1 MFDWLTGLFTPEVMG
16 MIGQGIVE
24 TLYMTLASTALSYV
38 FGLPLGILLVVTD
51 KDGIFPMRIVNGVL
65 GVIVNILRSVP
76 FLILLVA
83 VIPLTRAIVGTS
95 IGSTATIVPLVI
107 AAAPFIARLVESSIK
122 EVDKG
127 VIEAAQSMGASTFQI
142 IWKVLLPEARPSLIV
157 GSAIAI
163 TTILSYSAMAGF
175 VGGGGLGDLAI
186 KYGYYRYQNDVM
198 LITVLV
204 LVVLVQIFQ
213 EVGMRMAKIGR
224 QADLK

>member
-107 AAAPFIARLVESSIK
+107 AAAPFIVRLVESSIK

-213 EVGMRMAKIGR
+213 EVGMRMAKIGDKR
-224 QADLK
+224 I

>member
-213 EVGMRMAKIGR
+213 EVGMRMAKIGDKR
-224 QADLK
+224 VS

>member
-24 TLYMTLASTALSYV
+24 TLYMTLASTVLSYV

-51 KDGIFPMRIVNGVL
+51 RDGIFPMRILNGVI

-83 VIPLTRAIVGTS
+83 VIPLTRALVGTS

-127 VIEAAQSMGASTFQI
+127 VIEAAQSMGASPFQI
-142 IWKVLLPEARPSLIV
+142 IWKVMLPEARPSLVV

-213 EVGMRMAKIGR
+213 EVGMRLAKIGDKR
-224 QADLK
+224 I

>member
-213 EVGMRMAKIGR
+213 EVGMRMAKIGDKR
-224 QADLK
+224 I